1 MTTEAGPHNSEAAFD
16 RIADALAT
24 LGYVVLTDCLPVA
37 LGEAL
42 RQRLIPALGSL
53 QQAGIGRGRQ
63 HTLAAAIR
71 TDTLRWLLPDSPAEF
86 GYLAWMEQLRLGLNR
101 RLLLGLFD
109 YEAHFAVYAAG
120 GHYHQHLDAFQGGTN
135 RVLSTVF
142 YLNPHWS
149 PADGGELRI
158 HAATGDALVATV
170 MPEFGTLVLFLSASF
185 PHEVAI
191 THRPRYSI
199 AGWFRGR

>member
-1 MTTEAGPHNSEAAFD
+1 MTEASSQNAEADFD

-24 LGYVVLTDCLPVA
+24 LGYVVLTNGLPVA
-37 LGEAL
+37 LGDAL
-42 RQRLIPALGSL
+42 RQRLLPALGSL
-53 QQAGIGRGRQ
+53 QPGGIGRGVQ
-63 HTLAAAIR
+63 HTLVAAIR
-71 TDTLRWLLPDSPAEF
+71 TDTLRWLLPDSPAESA
-86 GYLAWMEQLRLGLNR
+86 YLAWMEQLRLGLNR
-101 RLLLGLFD
+101 RLFLGLFD

-120 GHYHQHLDAFQGGTN
+120 GHYRKHLDAFQGNTN
-135 RVLSTVF
+135 RVLSTVL

-158 HAATGDALVATV
+158 HAATGDALLATV
-170 MPEFGTLVLFLSASF
+170 MPEFGTLVLFLSANF

-191 THRPRYSI
+191 TQRPRYSI

>member
-1 MTTEAGPHNSEAAFD
+1 MTAAGPHDPEVAFD

-24 LGYVVLTDCLPVA
+24 LGYVVLADCLPVA

-42 RQRLIPALGSL
+42 CQRIIPARGDL
-53 QQAGIGRGRQ
+53 QQAGIGRGLQ
-63 HTLAAAIR
+63 HTMAAAIR
-71 TDTLRWLLPDSPAEF
+71 TDQLRWLCPDSPAESA
-86 GYLAWMEQLRLGLNR
+86 YLAWMEQLRLGLNR
-101 RLLLGLFD
+101 RLFLGLFD

-120 GHYHQHLDAFQGGTN
+120 GHYRKHLDAFHGGAN
-135 RVLSTVF
+135 RVLTTVF

-149 PADGGELRI
+149 PADCGELRI
-158 HAATGDALVATV
+158 HAATGDALLATV
-170 MPEFGTLVLFLSASF
+170 RPEFGTLVVFLSASF

>member
-1 MTTEAGPHNSEAAFD
+1 MTVAGPRDPEADFD

-37 LGEAL
+37 LSEAL
-42 RQRLIPALGSL
+42 RQRIIPAIDSF
-53 QQAGIGRGRQ
+53 QPAMIGRGRQ

-71 TDTLRWLLPDSPAEF
+71 TDTLRWLLPDSPAESA
-86 GYLAWMEQLRLGLNR
+86 YLAWMEQLRLGLNR
-101 RLLLGLFD
+101 RLWLGLFD

-120 GHYHQHLDAFQGGTN
+120 GHYHKHLDAFQGGAN
-135 RVLSTVF
+135 RVLTTVF

-149 PADGGELRI
+149 SADCGELRI
-158 HAATGDALVATV
+158 HAATGDALLTTV